1 MTDIKYTPEDIDRIF
16 KERVEYVWEDA
27 DLKKGVIVE
36 WIFKYPNKNK
46 IAFVEASFPVNE
58 DNYDF
63 EIGLAVCKNKIKN
76 KLWEICGQYSIITG
90 EKL

>member
-16 KERVEYVWEDA
+16 EERVVTESYPAVI
-27 DLKKGVIVE
+27 KKGVVVVWAFE
-36 WIFKYPNKNK
+36 YPNGKRLAN
-46 IAFVEASFPVNE
+46 VEASFPMDE
-58 DNYDF
+58 KNYSLK
-63 EIGLAVCKNKIKN
+63 IGKDICNRKIKN

>member
-1 MTDIKYTPEDIDRIF
+1 MTDIKYTQEDINRIF
-16 KERVEYVWEDA
+16 EERVDYLWDDA
-27 DLKKGVIVE
+27 SLKKGIVIE
-36 WIFKYPNKNK
+36 WVFEYPNGNK

-58 DNYDF
+58 YNYDW
-63 EIGLAVCKNKIKN
+63 EIGLDVCIKKIKN

>member
-16 KERVEYVWEDA
+16 EERVDYTTRKAE
-27 DLKKGVIVE
+27 LKRGLIME
-36 WIFKYPNKNK
+36 WVFKYPNGKRC
-46 IAFVEASFPVNE
+46 AFVEASFPVNPT
-58 DNYDF
+58 NF
-63 EIGLAVCKNKIKN
+63 SVSIGEQVCISKIKN

>member
-16 KERVEYVWEDA
+16 EERVYCWSDRATV
-27 DLKKGVIVE
+27 KKGVIVE
-36 WIFKYPNKNK
+36 WTFGYPNGQ
-46 IAFVEASFPVNE
+46 ICAFVEASFPVNE
-58 DNYDF
+58 DNFDYD
-63 EIGLAVCKNKIKN
+63 IGVDVCIKKIKN

>member
-16 KERVEYVWEDA
+16 GERVVTESYPAIV
-27 DLKKGVIVE
+27 KKGIVVV
-36 WIFKYPNKNK
+36 WAFRYPNGKVF
-46 IAFVEASFPVNE
+46 AGVEGSFPVNE
-58 DNYDF
+58 SNYDTYVG
-63 EIGLAVCKNKIKN
+63 IHVCYQKIKN